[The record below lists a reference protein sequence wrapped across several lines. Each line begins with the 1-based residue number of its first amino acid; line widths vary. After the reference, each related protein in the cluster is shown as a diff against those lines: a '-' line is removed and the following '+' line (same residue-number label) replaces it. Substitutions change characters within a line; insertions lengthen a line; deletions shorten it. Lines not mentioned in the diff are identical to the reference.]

1 MSLGSFTLL
10 ISRECDTYYKT
21 RSQKLI
27 HRVDALR
34 FPHSVRFLKSGGAE
48 APMRSELHSR
58 RTQRPWH
65 GQSRRIS
72 GGKAGGAN
80 RDRTDDLLLAKQAL
94 SQLSYGPI
102 KKLVGLGRVELP
114 TSPLSGVRSNQLSYR
129 PGVRLGRLMQVI

>member
-1 MSLGSFTLL
+1 
-10 ISRECDTYYKT
+10 
-21 RSQKLI
+21 
-27 HRVDALR
+27 
-34 FPHSVRFLKSGGAE
+34 
-48 APMRSELHSR
+48 MRSELHSK

-129 PGVRLGRLMQVI
+129 PGVRLWRLMQVI

>member
-1 MSLGSFTLL
+1 MSLGSLTLL

-21 RSQKLI
+21 RFQKLI

-34 FPHSVRFLKSGGAE
+34 FPHSVRLLKSGGAE
-48 APMRSELHSR
+48 APMRSALHSDERIAHHTCR
-58 RTQRPWH
+58 RTA
-65 GQSRRIS
+65 

-102 KKLVGLGRVELP
+102 KEMVGLGRVELP

>member
-1 MSLGSFTLL
+1 MSLGSLTLL

-34 FPHSVRFLKSGGAE
+34 FPHFVRFLKSGALD
-48 APMRSELHSR
+48 APVRSELRSESAGPMAR
-58 RTQRPWH
+58 AKPNTGR
-65 GQSRRIS
+65 
-72 GGKAGGAN
+72 KAGGAN

-102 KKLVGLGRVELP
+102 
-114 TSPLSGVRSNQLSYR
+114 T
-129 PGVRLGRLMQVI
+129 

>member
-1 MSLGSFTLL
+1 MSLGSLTLL

-34 FPHSVRFLKSGGAE
+34 FPHSNLIVKERGRRGARAIGAALVERRSHGTGE
-48 APMRSELHSR
+48 ADEPPE
-58 RTQRPWH
+58 
-65 GQSRRIS
+65 
-72 GGKAGGAN
+72 GKAGGAN

-102 KKLVGLGRVELP
+102 NRIGG
-114 TSPLSGVRSNQLSYR
+114 SGKS
-129 PGVRLGRLMQVI
+129 